1 MDPERSS
8 PNGLNEREYQI
19 NNNNSSAHI
28 VKSYNCVAATSFGM
42 DKKTLKKFEE
52 KLRKSREE
60 IEKSLSAFATKDT
73 EVKGDWD
80 TKFPE
85 FGRDPNLSL
94 EEAAD
99 EVEEYVS
106 RLPVEH
112 AYEIMLRDINE
123 ALDGIKKG
131 TYGTCSNCEK
141 KIPLKRLE
149 AYPEAGHCLNCQG

>member
-1 MDPERSS
+1 M
-8 PNGLNEREYQI
+8 
-19 NNNNSSAHI
+19 
-28 VKSYNCVAATSFGM
+28 SYSEF
-42 DKKTLKKFEE
+42 KKDLEE
-52 KLRKSREE
+52 KRDQL
-60 IEKSLSAFATKDT
+60 EKGLGGFATKDPN
-73 EVKGDWD
+73 VKGDWNS
-80 TKFPE
+80 KFPRTTQ
-85 FGRDPNLSL
+85 GNI

-149 AYPEAGHCLNCQG
+149 AYPEAGHCLNCRR